1 MLIIGCD
8 YHPSFQQIAFVDDA
22 TGEYGQ
28 RRLEHGNEE
37 AQQYYRSLKGQKVLV
52 GVEATG
58 SMRWFERLLA
68 ECGHELWWGNPAK
81 IRAAAVGRQKTDKRD
96 ADLIL
101 QLLIEKRFPRLWVP
115 SVEQREGRQLVLHR
129 HRLVQMRTRVKNQ
142 LQALAMNE
150 GVQRKH
156 KLWSQAGQAE
166 LQGLSLGP
174 WASVRR
180 TDLTD
185 LRKDLDGK
193 IDVLNQGL
201 EQQVEQRPEVRRLM
215 THPGVGPVVATAF
228 VLTIGEPGRFKKSKE
243 VAAYLGLVPLED
255 SSGGRQRL
263 GHITKQ
269 GNSMLRGLLV
279 EAAHVAA
286 RREPEWQRKYKRL
299 AMKKNRSIAA
309 VAVARCLAVRLWWM
323 WKLGLD
329 YGPMKESRSHA
340 ESLV

>member
-8 YHPSFQQIAFVDDA
+8 YHPSFQQIAWLEDS

-28 RRLEHGNEE
+28 RRLEHNNGE
-37 AQQYYRSLKGQKVLV
+37 AQQYYRSRKGQKVLV

-68 ECGHELWWGNPAK
+68 ECGHELWWGHPGK
-81 IRAAAVGRQKTDKRD
+81 IRAAAVGRQKYDKRD
-96 ADLIL
+96 AALIL
-101 QLLIEKRFPRLWVP
+101 RLLLEQRFPRLWVP
-115 SVEQREGRQLVLHR
+115 SVQQRDERQLVLHR

-156 KLWSQAGQAE
+156 SLWSVKGQTE
-166 LQGLSLGP
+166 LQALSLDP
-174 WASVRR
+174 WARVRR
-180 TDLTD
+180 TDL
-185 LRKDLDGK
+185 LELHQALDDK
-193 IDVLNQGL
+193 IAVLNQGL
-201 EQQVEQRPEVRRLM
+201 EQEVEQHPEVRRLM

-228 VLTIGEPGRFKKSKE
+228 VLTIGDPGRFANSKQ
-243 VAAYLGLVPLED
+243 VAAYLGLVPLEE

-263 GHITKQ
+263 GHITKA

-279 EAAHVAA
+279 EAVHVTVRHEA
-286 RREPEWQRKYKRL
+286 EWRRKYMRL

-309 VAVARCLAVRLWWM
+309 VALARCLAARLWWM

-329 YGPMKESRSHA
+329 YGAMKESRSHA

>member
-1 MLIIGCD
+1 MD
-8 YHPSFQQIAFVDDA
+8 EA
-22 TGEYGQ
+22 TAEYGQ
-28 RRLEHGNEE
+28 RRLEHG
-37 AQQYYRSLKGQKVLV
+37 QQQAELFYRSLQGQKVLV

-58 SMRWFERLLA
+58 GMRWFERLLA
-68 ECGHELWWGNPAK
+68 ECGHELWWGHPGK
-81 IRAAAVGRQKTDKRD
+81 IRAAAVGRQKYDKRD

-101 QLLIEKRFPRLWVP
+101 QLLIEKRFPRLWIP
-115 SVEQREGRQLVLHR
+115 SVQQRDERQLVLHR

-150 GVQRKH
+150 GVQRQH
-156 KLWSQAGQAE
+156 KLWSAKGQAE
-166 LQGLSLGP
+166 LQALSLGP

-180 TDLTD
+180 TDLLE
-185 LRKDLDGK
+185 LRQELDDK
-193 IDVLNQGL
+193 IAVLNQGL
-201 EQQVEQRPEVRRLM
+201 EHEVEHHPEVRRLM

-228 VLTIGEPGRFKKSKE
+228 VLTLGDPRRFANSKQ

-263 GHITKQ
+263 GHITKA

-279 EAAHVAA
+279 EAVHVAV
-286 RREPEWQRKYKRL
+286 RHEPAWKRKYLRL

-309 VAVARCLAVRLWWM
+309 VALARCLAARLWWM

-329 YGPMKESRSHA
+329 YGAMKESGSHA

>member
-8 YHPSFQQIAFVDDA
+8 YHPAFQQIAFMDDA

-28 RRLEHGNEE
+28 RRLEHGNEQ
-37 AQQYYRSLKGQKVLV
+37 AQQYYRSRKGQAVLV

-58 SMRWFERLLA
+58 RMRWFERLLA

-81 IRAAAVGRQKTDKRD
+81 IRAAAIGRQKYDKRD

-115 SVEQREGRQLVLHR
+115 SVEQREGRQLVMHR

-150 GVQRKH
+150 GVQRQH
-156 KLWSQAGQAE
+156 RLWSAQGQAALLE
-166 LQGLSLGP
+166 LSLGP

-180 TDLTD
+180 TDLME
-185 LRKDLDGK
+185 LCQELNGK
-193 IDVLNQGL
+193 IDQLDQGL
-201 EQQVEQRPEVRRLM
+201 QQQVEQRPEVRRLM
-215 THPGVGPVVATAF
+215 THPGVGPVVAAAF
-228 VLTIGEPGRFKKSKE
+228 VLTIGEPERFQNSKQ
-243 VAAYLGLVPLED
+243 VASYLGLVPLEE
-255 SSGGRQRL
+255 SSGQRQRL
-263 GHITKQ
+263 GHITKA

-279 EAAHVAA
+279 EAAHIAA
-286 RREPEWQRKYKRL
+286 RHEPQWKRKYVRL

-309 VAVARCLAVRLWWM
+309 VAVARCLAVRLWSM
-323 WKLGLD
+323 WKLGLE
-329 YGPMKESRSHA
+329 YRAMKESRSHA